1 MGTNLLRLSGLEGV
15 TLQVYE
21 ETVLPQVL
29 EQVVNCKDAIAQQ
42 YLMECVTHVFPLE
55 YHVATLPMLL
65 KHGLDPERKEGL
77 VEEEPPTGA

>member
-42 YLMECVTHVFPLE
+42 YLMECIVQARVH
-55 YHVATLPMLL
+55 
-65 KHGLDPERKEGL
+65 L
-77 VEEEPPTGA
+77 VHAPQREL